1 MLEGREQSR
10 PFCCTGRIVRM
21 GGAKQR
27 WPWFT
32 AFAVLGFGF
41 SAAAAW
47 VHYQILND
55 PLYASFCDVNATLN
69 CTGAYT
75 SRFGA
80 VGGVPVALLGLLFF
94 AAVLVLIALCSQ
106 SEQASETLPGYLFA
120 ASTIGL
126 AVVLYLGYASY
137 FILHVV
143 CLLCAGTYVAVI
155 GLFLLSGSAT
165 KFPMTGLPMRMI
177 NDLQLLVR
185 NPRALTATVV
195 FLAAAAAAIVVF
207 PEQRVSAATEAPTV
221 EGQATPAPAIAQIS
235 PAQQQQIEQYLA
247 AQPRKVVMAPSDG
260 AAVVIIK
267 FNDYQCPGCGQ
278 TYRDYKPVLAKWA
291 KQAPG
296 KVKFIMKDY
305 PLERECNAFV
315 GQDLHSGACEAAV
328 AVRLARE
335 HGKGEVMEDWLYS
348 NQPAMNPETVKKA
361 AASVGGVPDF
371 DKRYAGTLELVK
383 ADVAQG
389 AQLKIGGTPTFFVN
403 GMQLPGL
410 KAEFFDA
417 AIAWEL
423 KRVSS
428 GGR

>member
-1 MLEGREQSR
+1 MVSPAKAALPSSR
-10 PFCCTGRIVRM
+10 
-21 GGAKQR
+21 A
-27 WPWFT
+27 PWFT
-32 AFAVLGFGF
+32 AFALLGLGF
-41 SAAAAW
+41 SAAASW

-55 PLYASFCDVNATLN
+55 PTYASFCDVNSTLN
-69 CTGAYT
+69 CTDAYT

-80 VGGVPVALLGLLFF
+80 FGGVSVALLGLLFF
-94 AAVLVLIALCSQ
+94 AGVLVVIALCAQ
-106 SEQASETLPGYLFA
+106 SRQASENLAGYLFA
-120 ASTIGL
+120 GSTIGL
-126 AVVLYLGYASY
+126 AVVLYLAYASY

-165 KFPMTGLPMRMI
+165 KFPMMSLPMRMRR
-177 NDLQLLVR
+177 DVQLLVR
-185 NPRALTATVV
+185 NPRALTASVIFV
-195 FLAAAAAAIVVF
+195 AAAVAAIMVF
-207 PEQRVSAATEAPTV
+207 PEQHVSAATDATAGEQ
-221 EGQATPAPAIAQIS
+221 QAQAPATATVS
-235 PAQQQQIEQYLA
+235 AAQQQQLEAYLA
-247 AQPRKVVMAPSDG
+247 AQPRKIVMAPSDG
-260 AAVVIIK
+260 AAVVIVK

-296 KVKFIMKDY
+296 KVKFMTKDY
-305 PLERECNAFV
+305 PLERECNAFI

-335 HGKGEVMEDWLYS
+335 HGKAEAMEEWLYS
-348 NQPAMNPETVKKA
+348 NQPAMNPDTVKKA
-361 AASVGGVPDF
+361 AASVGGVTDF

-389 AQLKIGGTPTFFVN
+389 AQLKINGTPTFFMN

-410 KAEFFDA
+410 RGEFFDA

-428 GGR
+428 GSK

>member
-1 MLEGREQSR
+1 MS
-10 PFCCTGRIVRM
+10 
-21 GGAKQR
+21 
-27 WPWFT
+27 PWFA
-32 AFAVLGFGF
+32 AFALLGFGF
-41 SAAAAW
+41 SAAASW

-55 PLYASFCDVNATLN
+55 PTYASFCDVNATLN
-69 CTGAYT
+69 CTEAYT
-75 SRFGA
+75 SRYGA

-94 AAVLVLIALCSQ
+94 AAVLVLIALCMQ
-106 SEQASETLPGYLFA
+106 SRQASENLPGYIFA

-143 CLLCAGTYVAVI
+143 CLLCAGAYVAVI
-155 GLFLLSGSAT
+155 GLFLLSGSST
-165 KFPMTGLPMRMI
+165 KFPITSLPMRMI

-185 NPRALTATVV
+185 NPRALTAAVV
-195 FLAAAAAAIVVF
+195 FVAAAAAAIVVF
-207 PEQRVSAATEAPTV
+207 PEQRVSAATESPSAS
-221 EGQATPAPAIAQIS
+221 EQAAPAQAVAQIS

-315 GQDLHSGACEAAV
+315 GQDLHLGACEGAV

-335 HGKGEVMEDWLYS
+335 HGKGEAMEDWLYS
-348 NQPAMNPETVKKA
+348 NQPAMNPDTVKKA
-361 AASVGGVPDF
+361 AVTVGGVTDF

-383 ADVAQG
+383 ADIAQG

-410 KAEFFDA
+410 KAEFVDA

-428 GGR
+428 GAK